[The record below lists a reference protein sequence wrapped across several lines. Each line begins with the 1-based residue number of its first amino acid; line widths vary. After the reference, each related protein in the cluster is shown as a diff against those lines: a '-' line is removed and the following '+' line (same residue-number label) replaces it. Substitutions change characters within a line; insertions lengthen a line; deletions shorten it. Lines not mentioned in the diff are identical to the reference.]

1 MLTWKRSRLLAWAN
15 AMADPLY
22 IEFGRLVREH
32 RRRLQLTQVELG
44 RRIGLTRTSITNI
57 ESGRQ
62 KVLLHQVFLIAKSLG
77 VTADALLPSER
88 DRSLAH
94 LEEKLPT
101 DLTGSE
107 REWVRRV
114 VASGGKDGGARHGK
128 D

>member
-1 MLTWKRSRLLAWAN
+1 
-15 AMADPLY
+15 MADPLY